1 MMNSRKITDHFFR
14 YLVRAVALV
23 SVLAL
28 GAIVFFVFFQGT
40 RTFFTATAPGLQLVQ
55 RNLNDIRVYAGQFPD
70 RLENVDL
77 PEDLLEGIGLPEW
90 ANHVRVSFTLAG
102 ETEVLEFTFDASER
116 DPERSIAFI
125 RNEHGRVTYPQAYVF
140 TVDWSDEDVSP
151 IARWLGLAAPE
162 ATLNIIIPEP
172 PYNFFAFLT
181 GREWRPTILKLY
193 GILPMIVTSVMA
205 ALGAILLGVP
215 LALLCAVFM
224 AEFLPTRF
232 ASMVRSG
239 VELLAGIPSVVFGFF
254 GLMVIVPAV
263 RQIFDIPAGNT
274 LLSATV
280 VLSLMILPT
289 VTTIAETSLRAVPRS
304 VREASLALGASKMQT
319 AWRVVLP
326 HANSGVIAGIILGMS
341 RAVGETM
348 AVILVAGNSPQ
359 LTVNPLE
366 SVRTLTATIALEMG
380 YASGRH
386 SEMLFSI
393 GVVLFSMILILN
405 SAILAMRRS
414 MERA

>member
-1 MMNSRKITDHFFR
+1 MNGRKITDHFFR
-14 YLVRAVALV
+14 YLVSAVALV

-28 GAIVFFVFFQGT
+28 GAIVLFVFFQGS
-40 RTFFTATAPGLQLVQ
+40 RTFFTATAPGIRLVPQ
-55 RNLNDIRVYAGQFPD
+55 RMADLTVNGERFLNHSGFIH
-70 RLENVDL
+70 L
-77 PEDLLEGIGLPEW
+77 PEGTT
-90 ANHVRVSFTLAG
+90 HVTVSFPFAG
-102 ETEVLEFTFDASER
+102 ETEILEFTFDASER
-116 DPERSIAFI
+116 DPERSVHFI
-125 RNEHGRVTYPQAYVF
+125 QNETGNVTYPEAYVF
-140 TVDWSDEDVSP
+140 TLSWP
-151 IARWLGLAAPE
+151 AAIAAMEPRLHIL
-162 ATLNIIIPEP
+162 LPEP
-172 PYNFFAFLT
+172 PYSFLAFVT

-193 GILPMIVTSVMA
+193 GILPMIVASVMA
-205 ALGAILLGVP
+205 AFGAILLGVP
-215 LALLCAVFM
+215 IALLCAVFM
-224 AEFLPTRF
+224 SEFLPDRF
-232 ASMVRSG
+232 ASIVRSG
-239 VELLAGIPSVVFGFF
+239 IELLAGIPSVVYGFF

-263 RQIFDIPAGNT
+263 REVFDIPAGNT
-274 LLSATV
+274 LLSATI

-304 VREASLALGASKMQT
+304 AREASLALGASKMQT

-326 HANSGVIAGIILGMS
+326 HANSGVIAGVILGMS

-380 YASGRH
+380 YAAGRH

-405 SAILAMRRS
+405 GVILAMRRR

>member
-1 MMNSRKITDHFFR
+1 MNRRKFTDHFFR
-14 YLVRAVALV
+14 YLVSAVALV

-28 GAIVFFVFFQGT
+28 GAIVLFVFFQGS
-40 RTFFTATAPGLQLVQ
+40 RTFFTATAPGIRLVPQ
-55 RNLNDIRVYAGQFPD
+55 RMADLTVNGERFLNHSGFIH
-70 RLENVDL
+70 L
-77 PEDLLEGIGLPEW
+77 PEGTS
-90 ANHVRVSFTLAG
+90 HVTVSFPFAG
-102 ETEVLEFTFDASER
+102 ETQVLEFTFDDTER
-116 DPERSIAFI
+116 DPERSVLFV
-125 RNEHGRVTYPQAYVF
+125 RNELGNVTYPEAYVF
-140 TVDWSDEDVSP
+140 TVSWP
-151 IARWLGLAAPE
+151 AAIAALEPRLHIL
-162 ATLNIIIPEP
+162 LPEP
-172 PYNFFAFLT
+172 PYSFLAFVT

-193 GILPMIVTSVMA
+193 GILPMIVASVMA

-215 LALLCAVFM
+215 IALLCAVFM
-224 AEFLPTRF
+224 AEFLPDRF
-232 ASMVRSG
+232 ASIVRSG
-239 VELLAGIPSVVFGFF
+239 VELLAGIPSVVYGFF

-274 LLSATV
+274 LLSATI

-380 YASGRH
+380 YAAGRH

-405 SAILAMRRS
+405 GAILAMRRR

>member
-1 MMNSRKITDHFFR
+1 MWKTGMNRRKFSDHFFR
-14 YLVRAVALV
+14 YLVSAVALV

-28 GAIVFFVFFQGT
+28 GAIVLFVFFQGS
-40 RTFFTATAPGLQLVQ
+40 RTFFTATAPGIRLVPQ
-55 RNLNDIRVYAGQFPD
+55 RMADLTVNGERFLNHSGFIH
-70 RLENVDL
+70 L
-77 PEDLLEGIGLPEW
+77 PEGTS
-90 ANHVRVSFTLAG
+90 HVTVSFPFAG
-102 ETEVLEFTFDASER
+102 ETQVLEFTFDDTER
-116 DPERSIAFI
+116 DPERSVLFV
-125 RNEHGRVTYPQAYVF
+125 RNELGNVMYPEAYVF
-140 TVDWSDEDVSP
+140 TVSWP
-151 IARWLGLAAPE
+151 AAIAALEPRLHIL
-162 ATLNIIIPEP
+162 LPEP
-172 PYNFFAFLT
+172 PYSFLAFVT

-193 GILPMIVTSVMA
+193 GILPMIVASVMA

-215 LALLCAVFM
+215 IALLCAVFM
-224 AEFLPTRF
+224 AEFLPDRF
-232 ASMVRSG
+232 ASIVRSG
-239 VELLAGIPSVVFGFF
+239 VELLAGIPSVVYGFF

-274 LLSATV
+274 LLSATI

-380 YASGRH
+380 YAAGRH

-405 SAILAMRRS
+405 GAILAMRRR